1 MFHVSAGTFD
11 GDERN
16 CKYCD
21 SFDSLDKAIVAYNS
35 YVLYPWCELAYKG
48 KDNTY
53 WVMNPYPQPTNH
65 SVGY

>member
-1 MFHVSAGTFD
+1 MFHVSAGKFD

-21 SFDSLDKAIVAYNS
+21 SFDSLDKAIVAYIQYS
-35 YVLYPWCELAYKG
+35 DYHWCELVYQG

-53 WVMNPYPQPTNH
+53 WIMNPYPQPANLR
-65 SVGY
+65 